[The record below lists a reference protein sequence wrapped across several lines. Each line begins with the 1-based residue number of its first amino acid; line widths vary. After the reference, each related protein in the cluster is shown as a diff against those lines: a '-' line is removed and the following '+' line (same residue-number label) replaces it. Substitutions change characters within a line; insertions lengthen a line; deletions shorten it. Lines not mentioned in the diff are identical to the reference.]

1 MKALVYTGSKTMEFR
16 NVDDPKPAA
25 GDALITIRASGI
37 CGSDMHAWAGH
48 DERRPAPLVLGHEAA
63 GEIVGF
69 GGAARRVTV
78 NPLVSC
84 GDCEACTAGRDNLCS
99 SRQIISMP
107 PREGAFA
114 ELLVMPE
121 GNLIT
126 VPDHVALESA
136 ALCEPLACGWHAV
149 RLAGASLGGG
159 LAEVRCLVLGGGA
172 IGLGAALAFRAQG
185 GKNVT
190 IVEPNS
196 SRRDRIL
203 DVEDID
209 CVLAADDNDAPHLVI
224 DAVGIAATRASASK
238 LVRPG
243 GLIMHIG
250 LGAAEGGLDVR
261 RMTLQEI
268 TFVGTYT
275 YTMADFKATADAIFT
290 GKLGKL
296 AWIEKRPLK
305 NGAQAF
311 DDISS
316 GRCAAPKIILQ
327 PS

>member
-1 MKALVYTGSKTMEFR
+1 MKALVYTGSKAMEFR
-16 NVDDPKPAA
+16 TVDDPTPAA

-84 GDCEACTAGRDNLCS
+84 GDCEACAAGRDNLCS
-99 SRQIISMP
+99 RRQIISMP

-114 ELLVMPE
+114 ELLAMPE
-121 GNLIT
+121 SNLVT

-149 RLAGASLGGG
+149 RLARASLGDD
-159 LAEVRCLVLGGGA
+159 LADVRCLVLGGGA

-185 GKNVT
+185 GKDVT

-203 DVEDID
+203 EVEDFK
-209 CVLAADDNDAPHLVI
+209 CVWAADKDAAPHLVI

-268 TFVGTYT
+268 TFIGTYT
-275 YTMADFKATADAIFT
+275 YTMADFKATADAIFS

-296 AWIEKRPLK
+296 GWIEKRPLK
-305 NGAQAF
+305 DGAQAF
-311 DDISS
+311 EDISS

>member
-1 MKALVYTGSKTMEFR
+1 MKALVYTGSKTMEFTT
-16 NVDDPKPAA
+16 VDDPRPAA
-25 GDALITIRASGI
+25 GDALINIRASGI

-69 GGAARRVTV
+69 GGAVRRVTV

-84 GDCEACTAGRDNLCS
+84 GDCEACATGRDNLCS
-99 SRQIISMP
+99 RRQIISMP

-114 ELLVMPE
+114 ELLAMPE
-121 GNLIT
+121 GNLVT

-149 RLAGASLGGG
+149 RLASATMGGD
-159 LAEVRCLVLGGGA
+159 LAGVRCLVLGGGA

-185 GKNVT
+185 GRDVT

-203 DVEDID
+203 EVEDMA
-209 CVLAADDNDAPHLVI
+209 CVSAADEDDTPHLVI
-224 DAVGIAATRASASK
+224 DAVGIAATRASAST

-268 TFVGTYT
+268 TFIGTYT
-275 YTMADFKATADAIFT
+275 YTMTDFKATADAIFT

-296 AWIEKRPLK
+296 GWIEKRSLK
-305 NGAQAF
+305 DGAEAF
-311 DDISS
+311 DDISA

>member
-16 NVDDPKPAA
+16 TVDDPAPAP
-25 GDALITIRASGI
+25 GDALINIRASGI

-69 GGAARRVTV
+69 GGAVRRVTV

-84 GDCEACTAGRDNLCS
+84 GDCEACATGRDNLCS
-99 SRQIISMP
+99 RRQIISMP

-114 ELLVMPE
+114 ELLAMPE
-121 GNLIT
+121 GNLVT

-149 RLAGASLGGG
+149 RLASATMGGN
-159 LAEVRCLVLGGGA
+159 LAGVRCLVLGGGA

-185 GKNVT
+185 GRDVT

-203 DVEDID
+203 EVEDMA
-209 CVLAADDNDAPHLVI
+209 CVSAADEDDTPHLVI
-224 DAVGIAATRASASK
+224 DAVGIAATRASAST

-268 TFVGTYT
+268 TFIGTYT
-275 YTMADFKATADAIFT
+275 YTMTDFKATADAIFT

-296 AWIEKRPLK
+296 GWIEKRSLK
-305 NGAQAF
+305 DGAEAF
-311 DDISS
+311 DDISA

>member
-1 MKALVYTGSKTMEFR
+1 MKALVYTGGKTMEFKT
-16 NVDDPKPAA
+16 VDDPMPAA
-25 GDALITIRASGI
+25 GEALIRVRASGI

-69 GGAARRVTV
+69 GGAVRRVTV
-78 NPLVSC
+78 NPLVTC
-84 GDCEACTAGRDNLCS
+84 GKCEACIAGRDNLCS

-114 ELLVMPE
+114 ELLAMPE
-121 GNLIT
+121 GNLVN
-126 VPDHVALESA
+126 VPDSVALESA

-149 RLAGASLGGG
+149 RLARTTLGGD
-159 LAEVRCLVLGGGA
+159 LAQVRCLVLGGGA

-185 GKNVT
+185 GRQVT

-196 SRRDRIL
+196 SRRNRIIET
-203 DVEDID
+203 EDIK
-209 CVLAADDNDAPHLVI
+209 CLKQADEHEMPDLVI

-238 LVRPG
+238 LVQPG

-250 LGAAEGGLDVR
+250 LGAAEGGLDIR

-268 TFVGTYT
+268 TFIGTYT
-275 YTMADFKATADAIFT
+275 YTMTDFEATAEAIFT

-296 AWIEKRPLK
+296 SWIEKRPLK
-305 NGAQAF
+305 SGAQAF
-311 DDISS
+311 DDIST
-316 GRCAAPKIILQ
+316 GQCAAPKIILQ
-327 PS
+327 PV

>member
-1 MKALVYTGSKTMEFR
+1 
-16 NVDDPKPAA
+16 
-25 GDALITIRASGI
+25 
-37 CGSDMHAWAGH
+37 
-48 DERRPAPLVLGHEAA
+48 
-63 GEIVGF
+63 
-69 GGAARRVTV
+69 RVTV

-84 GDCEACTAGRDNLCS
+84 GDCEACTTGRDNLCS

-114 ELLVMPE
+114 ELLAMPE

-149 RLAGASLGGG
+149 RLAKTIMGGD
-159 LAEVRCLVLGGGA
+159 LAQVRCLVLGGGA

-185 GKNVT
+185 GKQVT

-196 SRRDRIL
+196 SRRNRIIET
-203 DVEDID
+203 EDIK
-209 CVLAADDNDAPHLVI
+209 CLKQADESEVPDLVI

-275 YTMADFKATADAIFT
+275 YTMTDFEATAEAIFT

-296 AWIEKRPLK
+296 GWVEKRPLK
-305 NGAQAF
+305 RGAQAF

-316 GRCAAPKIILQ
+316 GQCAAPKIILQ
-327 PS
+327 PA